1 MVQRKKKVIVTGVS
15 REEADEAFGV
25 YATADA
31 EISKIN
37 ASMELQFAKI
47 REKNAERLTLLQ
59 AERESAFEV
68 LQAYAVE
75 NKDSLFAKKKSLELT
90 HGVIGFRTGTPKL
103 KTLKGFTWA
112 SALELVRRF
121 LGFAYVRTVDE
132 LAKDRLLADRELAQ
146 AARVHKAK
154 RDKSVLVRFFT
165 GFVDKIFDCKNTIFF
180 CNSLLNIFN
189 LNIDS

>member
-15 REEADEAFGV
+15 REEAEEAFGV

-75 NKDSLFAKKKSLELT
+75 NKDSLFAKPK
-90 HGVIGFRTGTPKL
+90 FRS
-103 KTLKGFTWA
+103 TL
-112 SALELVRRF
+112 V
-121 LGFAYVRTVDE
+121 
-132 LAKDRLLADRELAQ
+132 
-146 AARVHKAK
+146 
-154 RDKSVLVRFFT
+154 
-165 GFVDKIFDCKNTIFF
+165 
-180 CNSLLNIFN
+180 
-189 LNIDS
+189 